1 MKSDIIDQQYVLQ
14 TFLWF
19 LISNNI
25 VFHLDYPVLV
35 ITYDHFQDNLKQN
48 FYFISSKVTLTISD
62 TLEIFQKEF
71 LKIHLGEI
79 CFCGCVWY
87 ERVAFYFNIIVV
99 SISTSLACMTFTTTH
114 LGVDT
119 LLIWH
124 HKMAIL
130 VFYAL
135 SCEQPEA
142 IVQVFKL
149 NKESYLWG
157 NKLTLNIFYEFQDS
171 TKYVLFIWNVSI
183 YFLSSNLSLSS

>member
-1 MKSDIIDQQYVLQ
+1 MY
-14 TFLWF
+14 
-19 LISNNI
+19 
-25 VFHLDYPVLV
+25 
-35 ITYDHFQDNLKQN
+35 
-48 FYFISSKVTLTISD
+48 
-62 TLEIFQKEF
+62 
-71 LKIHLGEI
+71 LGKI

-130 VFYAL
+130 VFYVL

-149 NKESYLWG
+149 NKESYLYD
-157 NKLTLNIFYEFQDS
+157 NKLYIFYIYLNIISKHILRNMY
-171 TKYVLFIWNVSI
+171 YLFEMYQFLFGWNYGI
-183 YFLSSNLSLSS
+183 LYSLELFCCFC